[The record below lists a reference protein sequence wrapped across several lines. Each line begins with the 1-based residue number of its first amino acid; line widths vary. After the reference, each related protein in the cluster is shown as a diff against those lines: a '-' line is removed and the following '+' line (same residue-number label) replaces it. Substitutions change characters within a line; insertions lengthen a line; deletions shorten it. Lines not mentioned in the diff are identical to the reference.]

1 MFDIIGSKIKINVDD
16 LAIPPF
22 KDYYNNAKNKSQAL
36 KEIEYVVWLYKWN
49 TPYEAY
55 PENERASKVAKDV
68 LNVDSYEP
76 NDDLKQ
82 LIVRFKELQE
92 TTGTRLLKA
101 SQRAAEGIIDTLNAY
116 GSTEMD
122 IDTAINKKSGLLG
135 ISGISS
141 DSRDIEINAENGNKR
156 CILAQEMFSRRVVEY
171 IAKYY
176 LKLGKVDAII
186 FTAGGGDL
194 RAQEDILYE
203 KESFDIDYSTLLAV
217 LRKRYSEYSFCCRSG
232 RDF

>member
-36 KEIEYVVWLYKWN
+36 KEIEYVIWLYKWN

-68 LNVDSYEP
+68 FNVDLYEP

-122 IDTAINKKSGLLG
+122 IDTAIKVSRVLKDVGSTVKSL
-135 ISGISS
+135 
-141 DSRDIEINAENGNKR
+141 DIAMKQAKAEQLETGRIK
-156 CILAQEMFSRRVVEY
+156 
-171 IAKYY
+171 
-176 LKLGKVDAII
+176 
-186 FTAGGGDL
+186 GGGT
-194 RAQEDILYE
+194 IGLYE
-203 KESFDIDYSTLLAV
+203 LP
-217 LRKRYSEYSFCCRSG
+217 R
-232 RDF
+232 